1 MKKISTGMIILLSAI
16 TIIFAALVPNWQ
28 HQFAMAGNYSDT
40 AKLLLILPSI
50 LSSNNDKFA
59 PE

>member
-1 MKKISTGMIILLSAI
+1 MIILLSAI

-40 AKLLLILPSI
+40 SKLLLILPSI